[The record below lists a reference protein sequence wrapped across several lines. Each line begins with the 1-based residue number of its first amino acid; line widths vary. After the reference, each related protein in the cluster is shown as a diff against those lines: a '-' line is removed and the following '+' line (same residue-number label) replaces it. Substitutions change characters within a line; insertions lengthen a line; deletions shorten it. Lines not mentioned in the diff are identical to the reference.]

1 MNLHNCRFELE
12 KKILRNK
19 SDCFCNFIIKV
30 IDNVSNVVI
39 NEIYTTLNLQH
50 GSIFDKYNLF
60 INNIRNNKDSIFEN
74 TIMGNIHKI
83 SYYNENIIF
92 KTELT
97 GMGQNYTLI
106 RIPIS
111 ENILNILFEI
121 EDFLNNFSI
130 AGNKN

>member
-1 MNLHNCRFELE
+1 MSLSNCRFELE
-12 KKILRNK
+12 KKILKNK

-30 IDNVSNVVI
+30 INNTSNVVI

-74 TIMGNIHKI
+74 TLMGNIHKI

-92 KTELT
+92 KTELI
-97 GMGQNYTLI
+97 GQNYTLI
-106 RIPIS
+106 RIPIN

-121 EDFLNNFSI
+121 EDFLNNYSI